1 MIVFLVSVRGE
12 KGKEKK
18 KGGRSLCCSHWAGQR
33 EWNHEV
39 KESEVYRVLASQQE
53 CSTVLRAIPT
63 GFWPT
68 QKAHFKKSSEGPSP
82 RKANALLGQG
92 RPVQPQESS
101 WINPEPHCY
110 QSHAICFPP
119 LSSGIHLSVLWS
131 MRETVSPKHL
141 LIPSADC

>member
-12 KGKEKK
+12 KGKKK
-18 KGGRSLCCSHWAGQR
+18 K
-33 EWNHEV
+33 
-39 KESEVYRVLASQQE
+39 KEEEAYAAHTELRRGNGTMKWKNLKSYHVLASQQE
-53 CSTVLRAIPT
+53 CPTVLRAIPT

-119 LSSGIHLSVLWS
+119 LSSRIHLSVLWS

-141 LIPSADC
+141 LTPSADC